1 MPKKKNV
8 SKVFKVWPDA
18 SATPSRVSIKWD
30 AVRPDLEL
38 FKKIYELNKCE
49 VNPEDFLTLNGDVSK
64 YGWEHVVNFALYEK
78 YNYFMAYLRNQL
90 NDEIFQNLK
99 NTQLKDFVYVYCTML
114 TLILR
119 SEKPPEDEGEAE
131 ENTPRRQPPRNPLSL
146 EQCLAEFLY
155 KDICDCVEVVKEE
168 CQQQGYSLQFGIGN
182 ITNDME
188 GLNINN

>member
-1 MPKKKNV
+1 MPKKKNA

-38 FKKIYELNKCE
+38 FTKIYELNKCE
-49 VNPEDFLTLNGDVSK
+49 VNPEDFLTLNGDVST

-90 NDEIFQNLK
+90 NDEIFQDLK
-99 NTQLKDFVYVYCTML
+99 NTQIKDFVYVYCTML

-131 ENTPRRQPPRNPLSL
+131 ENTPRRPPRIPLSL

-155 KDICDCVEVVKEE
+155 EDICECVEVVKKE
-168 CQQQGYSLQFGIGN
+168 CQKQGYSLQFGIK
-182 ITNDME
+182 TE
-188 GLNINN
+188 SAP

>member
-1 MPKKKNV
+1 MPKKNV

-38 FKKIYELNKCE
+38 FTKIYELNKCE
-49 VNPEDFLTLNGDVSK
+49 VNPEDFLTLNGDVST

-90 NDEIFQNLK
+90 NDEIFQDLK
-99 NTQLKDFVYVYCTML
+99 NTQIKDFVYVYCTML

-119 SEKPPEDEGEAE
+119 SEKPPEDEGKAE
-131 ENTPRRQPPRNPLSL
+131 ENTPRRPPRNPLSL

-155 KDICDCVEVVKEE
+155 KDICECVEVVKKE
-168 CQQQGYSLQFGIGN
+168 CQEKGYNLQFGIGN